1 MNVQNEFSNNCNS
14 NNNENI
20 TNTINENVNTNNNNE
35 NRINENVNIHVQVQI
50 YYSVLINVFITLNMF
65 QMNALNVYT
74 FLFKMIISEE
84 FVFDVIYTVSPKNFD
99 FCFNENYFCQIFN
112 HYSVSS
118 INELDF
124 NSFIFEIIFCNEYVL
139 TVIYTIFP
147 SNLLI

>member
-1 MNVQNEFSNNCNS
+1 MNVQDEFSNNCS
-14 NNNENI
+14 NNNKNI
-20 TNTINENVNTNNNNE
+20 TNTINENVNTNNNE
-35 NRINENVNIHVQVQI
+35 NRINTINENVNIHVQVQI

-74 FLFKMIISEE
+74 FLFKIIISEE
-84 FVFDVIYTVSPKNFD
+84 FGFDVIYTVSPKNFD

-112 HYSVSS
+112 HYSISS

-124 NSFIFEIIFCNEYVL
+124 NSFTFEIIFCNEYIL

-147 SNLLI
+147 FNLK